1 MANLFKPKPQLT
13 DTFEKAA
20 SLSIQLANPPEDWES
35 EITDYAYRLHPWLVD
50 FTIAIEFLKKLPD
63 RQYGIGS
70 ILVSAKQPIS
80 PERQLGSA
88 FQQGPQSQGA
98 EQEVMASI
106 PLIIA
111 EGTLAPLDIFISGS
125 TVCTLDEDNF
135 KRKAG
140 ELTQMGKYTGRISSD
155 PTLIGY
161 LWPPS
166 RTFFFGSGG
175 MDMGSAMMGGVK
187 LAEDSRLDDAKFFYK
202 AQRLGVEELEMLSD
216 FTGVP
221 FSDRFSKGAAYV
233 NPQKVKIL
241 QEKVAQ
247 EPGLADILG
256 PLIEALAGTS
266 SGVPPVRGPVVQVLQ
281 GVDGATVRATDPTG
295 FSFTRR
301 ASIDIPGGTDIG
313 NGMFC
318 SLKPTAT
325 IKSSNATTVKFE
337 YPAVCAAT
345 LQDGQDQKVGFLV
358 STVVD
363 LDGNPTG
370 KSLFVDAKRQSWA
383 MESTLYCSVGREL
396 QDMKGGVPQGTGF
409 FLAEGEKGLVAMVPM
424 TVRSIAKAKEGTCYF
439 CTVHESGVASR
450 GFPMDTSL
458 KVYVAQGLRS
468 PIYSP
473 ETQVLTLPAFFKWVP
488 LGDTRFRPFAPLR
501 VDPTVKVM
509 KLASNLFALEG
520 QAVSSIVTEPLD
532 SDDTALVLLATGVP
546 ANQVETVLDKVADE
560 GLVELTGCRTLVPR
574 GKVSV
579 EIPWVDIE
587 FLKAAAMLDDPNS
600 VDAVLGLGLL
610 DTEIENDYNSM
621 AQDLERAQQ
630 KVARLLLL
638 SRLGMHEI
646 PEGPAKVVMTRMQ
659 PIIDS
664 LRAISLQGL
673 YR

>member
-88 FQQGPQSQGA
+88 FQQGPQGQGA

-125 TVCTLDEDNF
+125 TVCALDEDNF

-140 ELTQMGKYTGRISSD
+140 ELAQMGKYTGRISSD
-155 PTLIGY
+155 PPLIGY

-247 EPGLADILG
+247 
-256 PLIEALAGTS
+256 
-266 SGVPPVRGPVVQVLQ
+266 VLQ
-281 GVDGATVRATDPTG
+281 GVDGATVRATDHTG

-473 ETQVLTLPAFFKWVP
+473 ETQVLTVPAFFKWVP
-488 LGDTRFRPFAPLR
+488 LGDTRFRPFA
-501 VDPTVKVM
+501 
-509 KLASNLFALEG
+509 
-520 QAVSSIVTEPLD
+520 
-532 SDDTALVLLATGVP
+532 
-546 ANQVETVLDKVADE
+546 
-560 GLVELTGCRTLVPR
+560 
-574 GKVSV
+574 
-579 EIPWVDIE
+579 
-587 FLKAAAMLDDPNS
+587 
-600 VDAVLGLGLL
+600 
-610 DTEIENDYNSM
+610 
-621 AQDLERAQQ
+621 
-630 KVARLLLL
+630 
-638 SRLGMHEI
+638 
-646 PEGPAKVVMTRMQ
+646 
-659 PIIDS
+659 
-664 LRAISLQGL
+664 
-673 YR
+673 